1 MSGDQPGAAR
11 GVRRRVAAVLT
22 VVCALVLSGCTLLP
36 APTVTSTPVTGT
48 VPAALRPFYTQR
60 LVWRS
65 CGNGLQCA
73 TASAPLDWARP
84 SAGTPIR
91 LALIRLPASGSRLG
105 SLFVNP
111 GGPGASGVDFVR
123 RSATDFF
130 DPALRERYDLVSWD
144 PRGVGASSA
153 VDCEDTAGL
162 DEFLFSDP
170 NEPAGSRILKRE
182 LTEDAVDFGRA
193 CAERTGALLAHVDT
207 ASTVADLDMLRA
219 GVGDAKL
226 NYFGLSYGTQIG
238 AEYADRFP
246 TRVGRMVLDGIV
258 DPSLTE
264 FQQNLADEKSFG
276 AALTTYLASAQ
287 GGSAPPFPGSTV
299 QQAIDTIADLILHV
313 RRSPLRTSDGRQ
325 LNGAYL
331 QYAITAAL
339 YDPSAWPYLTK
350 ALTEIQRGETVTTMA
365 LADSYVS
372 RSNGRYTGNTFE
384 AIFAVKCLDLP
395 AEKDPAVLQKQ
406 AAQLLAA
413 DPLRGADN
421 SAALGNV
428 VCANWPVPP
437 TGRPHRVRAAGA
449 PPILVIGTTG
459 DPATPYPWAV
469 SVAKQLESGVLITD
483 TGEGHT
489 AYRNHD
495 PCITTPVDAFFTAGR
510 VPAAGLTC

>member
-1 MSGDQPGAAR
+1 MSRERGGAHPRQR
-11 GVRRRVAAVLT
+11 GRVAVVVAVL
-22 VVCALVLSGCTLLP
+22 CALVLSGCTLLP
-36 APTVTSTPVTGT
+36 APSVTSTPVTGT
-48 VPAALRPFYTQR
+48 VPAALRPYYAQQ
-60 LVWRS
+60 LVWHS
-65 CGNGLQCA
+65 CGNGFQCA
-73 TASAPLDWARP
+73 TAKAPLDWAHP
-84 SAGTPIR
+84 STGKPIH
-91 LALIRLPASGSRLG
+91 LALTRLPASGSRLG
-105 SLFVNP
+105 SLFANP
-111 GGPGASGVDFVR
+111 GGPGASGVDFLR
-123 RSATDFF
+123 QGATSFF
-130 DPALRERYDLVSWD
+130 DPVLHQHYDLVSWD

-170 NEPAGSRILKRE
+170 DEPAGSRTLQRE
-182 LTEDAVDFGRA
+182 LTDDAVDFGRA
-193 CAERTGALLAHVDT
+193 CQRRTGALLAHVDT
-207 ASTVADLDMLRA
+207 ESTVADLDMLRA
-219 GVGDAKL
+219 DVGEEKL
-226 NYFGLSYGTQIG
+226 NYFGFSYGTQIG

-246 TRVGRMVLDGIV
+246 TRVGRMALDGVV
-258 DPSLTE
+258 DPSLDQ
-264 FQQNLADEKSFG
+264 FQQDLADEKSFG

-287 GGSAPPFPGSTV
+287 SGSTPPFPGQSV
-299 QQAIDTIADLILHV
+299 QQALGTITDLVLHL

-331 QYAITAAL
+331 QTAIDAAL
-339 YDPSAWPYLTK
+339 YEQSTWPVLTR
-350 ALTEIQRGETVTTMA
+350 ALTEIQRGETATTLA

-372 RSNGRYTGNTFE
+372 RSNGSYTDNLFE
-384 AIFAVKCLDLP
+384 AIYAVKCVDSP
-395 AEKDPAVLQKQ
+395 TEKDPAVLKKE
-406 AAQLLAA
+406 ATRLLAA

-469 SVAKQLESGVLITD
+469 SVAKQLQRGVLITY

-495 PCITTPVDAFFTAGR
+495 ACITTPVDAFFTAGR
-510 VPAAGLTC
+510 VPAAGLRC